1 MIQTKMQAL
10 QAWLAVRKMALQ
22 TAVARRDFTA
32 KGGVSVS
39 TILWIVLGVIIVV
52 GAILWWTVGGG
63 STAVTNLLKDFTTQV
78 NSAGGTTAL

>member
-1 MIQTKMQAL
+1 MIQAKMQAWR
-10 QAWLAVRKMALQ
+10 AWLAVQQ
-22 TAVARRDFTA
+22 TAIQATLARRDFTA

-63 STAVTNLLKDFTTQV
+63 STAVSNLLKDFTTQV
-78 NSAGGTTAL
+78 NNAGSTTAL